1 MYFCSLGH
9 WMAVVMSVLASLFGV
24 QSQKNYQRDFSQSS
38 ILPYIIVGVVMVIL
52 LVVMLFFL
60 VRIITG

>member
-1 MYFCSLGH
+1 
-9 WMAVVMSVLASLFGV
+9 MSVLASLFGV

>member
-9 WMAVVMSVLASLFGV
+9 WMAVLMSVLASLFGV